1 MMHSSISTAAPR
13 PSFHIILS
21 GLQEIIGKTDLL
33 SIFRLTTLNEKLLT
47 QSGNSLTVD
56 ETGQLGLA
64 LNRKYGQKGG
74 NGIACRAGRSSFNY
88 FLKEYYTDLGF
99 DALEFRLLPQ
109 NKRILEGLKRISEKI
124 NHDLN
129 IHIEVSENSDAWIWT
144 LNDCPECI
152 HSEKTDSSRQFI
164 IGFLQDYMAWSCGGK
179 LFPTIETECKSYDKN
194 VFIFC
199 MGKKP
204 LE

>member
-1 MMHSSISTAAPR
+1 MMHNSINCAIPR

-21 GLQEIIGKTDLL
+21 GLQEIIGRTDLL
-33 SIFRLTTLNEKLLT
+33 SIFRLTSLNEKLLT

-56 ETGQLGLA
+56 ETGQLALA
-64 LNRKYGQKGG
+64 LNHKYGYRGG
-74 NGIACRAGRSSFNY
+74 NGIAFRAGRSSFKY

-109 NKRILEGLKRISEKI
+109 NKRILEGLKRISEII

-129 IHIEVSENSDAWIWT
+129 IHTQVSETSEAWIWT
-144 LNDCPECI
+144 IIDCPEWI
-152 HSEKTDSSRQFI
+152 QSNKSNSDRQFI
-164 IGFLQDYMAWSCGGK
+164 IGFLQDYLAWSSGGK
-179 LFPTIETECKSYDKN
+179 PFSTIETECKSCGKN
-194 VFIFC
+194 VCAFS
-199 MGKKP
+199 MGKRP